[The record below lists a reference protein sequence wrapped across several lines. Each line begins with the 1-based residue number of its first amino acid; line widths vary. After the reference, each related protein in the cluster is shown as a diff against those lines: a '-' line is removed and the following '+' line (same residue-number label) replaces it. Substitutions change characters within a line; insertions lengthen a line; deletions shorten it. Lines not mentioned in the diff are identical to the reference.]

1 MEEWS
6 HAAWDVTWR
15 SEGSKS
21 TLNVKGELGRYNLFW
36 PATGMYVLS
45 TKWHSEKIAPRC
57 LGAGEASASWQLN
70 QYALRLARSSVVP
83 TPGQVGPAS
92 FPSSIRLLR
101 IPFSFCFPIFLRLS
115 FFLSFF
121 FFFIH
126 SRFHPLG
133 WRELSLNFLFR
144 SRRHFQ
150 SPTSNVVVGRK
161 RK

>member
-101 IPFSFCFPIFLRLS
+101 IPFFFVLPYFSPS

-121 FFFIH
+121 SIH
-126 SRFHPLG
+126 SWFHPLG